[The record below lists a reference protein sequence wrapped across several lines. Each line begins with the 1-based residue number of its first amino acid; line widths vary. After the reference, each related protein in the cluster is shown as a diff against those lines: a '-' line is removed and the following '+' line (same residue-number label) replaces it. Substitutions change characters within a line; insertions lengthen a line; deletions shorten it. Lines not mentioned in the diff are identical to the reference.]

1 MHFARLITGP
11 VMTTRIA
18 LLLLALV
25 AALPAYAVSP
35 DAKASAKHAVKP
47 ADKKDV
53 LYIDLKH
60 GRILIK
66 MRPDLAPKHV
76 ARMKELV
83 ALNYY
88 NGLPWFRVIDGF
100 MAQTGAP
107 YGGGGSGQTIPA
119 EINAGPVTRGAVF
132 MSHGKD
138 INSADSQFFI
148 LLADS
153 PHIKGNFTYW
163 GEVIAGM
170 DVVDKIPKG
179 NAWENGAVQFPD
191 RIIKMGLLAEE

>member
-1 MHFARLITGP
+1 MIP
-11 VMTTRIA
+11 RIA
-18 LLLLALV
+18 LVIFALF
-25 AALPAYAVSP
+25 ATLPATAAAP
-35 DAKASAKHAVKP
+35 DAKAAAKQSVAP
-47 ADKKDV
+47 SDKKDV
-53 LYIDLKH
+53 LFIDLNH

-76 ARMKELV
+76 ARIKELV
-83 ALNYY
+83 GLRYY

-100 MAQTGAP
+100 MAQTGSP

-119 EINAGPVTRGAVF
+119 EINAGPTTRGAVF

-163 GEVIAGM
+163 GEVISGM
-170 DVVDKIPKG
+170 NVVDKIAKG
-179 NAWENGAVQFPD
+179 NAWDNGSVPIPD
-191 RIIKMGLLAEE
+191 RIIRMGLLADE